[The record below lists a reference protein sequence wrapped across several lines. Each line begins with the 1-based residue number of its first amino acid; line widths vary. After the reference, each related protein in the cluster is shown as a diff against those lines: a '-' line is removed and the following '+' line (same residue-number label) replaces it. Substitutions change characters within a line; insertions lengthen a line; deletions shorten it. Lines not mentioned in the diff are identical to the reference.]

1 MLLKYIKP
9 VLLLAIST
17 AIILSCLG
25 LLRDLDYILVN
36 YITAPS
42 YMQYENIKSRYAK
55 EAAPFIRSSNI
66 TVYTEFRNVR
76 NTTIYSCDEQFRYF
90 MDLEMVSGSFLVND
104 DVRDNNPYAVI
115 DENIAVLLFS
125 NTDCIGRSIY
135 IQDKEFKVI
144 GVVGTKDGF
153 FDTLTAVDLYS
164 VYVPFAGMALPN
176 SLIGSIYRADNP
188 IIINTISGLDPYSFG
203 SVQNT
208 VSISMRA
215 KTVAMIGH
223 LALLAIWVIA
233 LVFVFRVVRKYL
245 WDFVSLTKE
254 ELGSRYLLGY
264 LQKHWLSLVLHV
276 LVIAIMTALLVIWFR
291 LVRFQ
296 PEMDPSLVP
305 SELFRLKGWLE
316 SIKEYALVANTRVS
330 LPFSPSILIDKI
342 KFVLLAAGFAAVF
355 SAARLFWL
363 ARERWEAQNMGHR
376 ILIEAFSQNHK
387 ELFKD

>member
-90 MDLEMVSGSFLVND
+90 MDLEDGIRAAFLVND

-115 DENIAVLLFS
+115 DENIAVFTIL

-153 FDTLTAVDLYS
+153 DTLTAVDLYS

-176 SLIGSIYRADNP
+176 SSSEAYIGQ
-188 IIINTISGLDPYSFG
+188 IIQL
-203 SVQNT
+203 
-208 VSISMRA
+208 
-215 KTVAMIGH
+215 
-223 LALLAIWVIA
+223 
-233 LVFVFRVVRKYL
+233 
-245 WDFVSLTKE
+245 
-254 ELGSRYLLGY
+254 
-264 LQKHWLSLVLHV
+264 
-276 LVIAIMTALLVIWFR
+276 
-291 LVRFQ
+291 
-296 PEMDPSLVP
+296 
-305 SELFRLKGWLE
+305 
-316 SIKEYALVANTRVS
+316 
-330 LPFSPSILIDKI
+330 
-342 KFVLLAAGFAAVF
+342 
-355 SAARLFWL
+355 
-363 ARERWEAQNMGHR
+363 
-376 ILIEAFSQNHK
+376 
-387 ELFKD
+387 